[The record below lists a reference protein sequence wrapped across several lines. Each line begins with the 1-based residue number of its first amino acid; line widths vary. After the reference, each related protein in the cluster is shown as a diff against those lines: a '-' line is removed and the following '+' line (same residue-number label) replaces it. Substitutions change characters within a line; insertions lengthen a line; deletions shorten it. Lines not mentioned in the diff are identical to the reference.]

1 MKYTITS
8 IGVIDREKQLH
19 RDFAIQALEH
29 LVDREYVLI
38 YELYKEEQFELI
50 EIVQD
55 KIRQLFK
62 EINYLMKYNKHDAH
76 TERVV

>member
-1 MKYTITS
+1 MAHIITS
-8 IGVIDREKQLH
+8 IGVIDGEKQLH

-29 LVDREYVLI
+29 LADREYVLI

-62 EINYLMKYNKHDAH
+62 EINHLMMCNK
-76 TERVV
+76 